1 MPCLPAQHLWR
12 FGFSHKASSKHP
24 FHCLKPGP
32 SSAATQDI
40 PPQDIPPPPSSPQP
54 EAQSNLWNVFVILQ
68 EIACVHR
75 PNCARAYP
83 KWSGMQVQAAI
94 SSAEKG
100 LGVTMGAAAPEP
112 KSSTST
118 SARRTSAPCVTPLVD
133 GAQGLEGSTEM
144 TGGLMKPCLGT
155 KGRHTKHRL
164 EHTQ

>member
-1 MPCLPAQHLWR
+1 
-12 FGFSHKASSKHP
+12 
-24 FHCLKPGP
+24 
-32 SSAATQDI
+32 
-40 PPQDIPPPPSSPQP
+40 
-54 EAQSNLWNVFVILQ
+54 
-68 EIACVHR
+68 
-75 PNCARAYP
+75 
-83 KWSGMQVQAAI
+83 MQVQAAI